1 MKVHIQPT
9 VKPVTQPAG
18 YRRFQRLG
26 ERVKPEGGLYA
37 GYIQGRVILQF
48 RDEKVR
54 VVFEGGLYSRAG
66 SVTGF
71 TLF

>member
-1 MKVHIQPT
+1 MKMGKMASFCTKT
-9 VKPVTQPAG
+9 VIH
-18 YRRFQRLG
+18 LG
-26 ERVKPEGGLYA
+26 NA

-54 VVFEGGLYSRAG
+54 VVFKGGLYSRAG

-71 TLF
+71 TVYKSTYFSL